1 MPSNLQ
7 FEDIQEVRILPGN
20 QYLCA
25 DFLNQKEFAINHYLN
40 PGKALAIDPGIKNWL
55 SCVSNTGTGF
65 IFDGRKVKSLNQC

>member
-20 QYLCA
+20 QYFCA
-25 DFLNQKEFAINHYLN
+25 DLLDKKEFAINHYLN
-40 PGKALAIDPGIKNWL
+40 PGNALAIDPGIKSWL
-55 SCVSNTGTGF
+55 SCVSNPGTSF